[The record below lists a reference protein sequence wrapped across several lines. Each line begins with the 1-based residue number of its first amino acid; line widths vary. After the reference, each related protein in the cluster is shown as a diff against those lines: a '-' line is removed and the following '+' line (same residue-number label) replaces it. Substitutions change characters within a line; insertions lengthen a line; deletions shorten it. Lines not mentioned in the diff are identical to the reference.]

1 MANFKQQAAKETRS
15 PEEVAF
21 QAAAN
26 SQYNVM
32 TPMLDAKYVRIHHP
46 LTGLDSHFATNDPK
60 FFEML
65 KDFYSKGL
73 EQKIQKEFSY
83 FVTIDTKWFDVA
95 KEFSS
100 YLTSTSQGE

>member
-1 MANFKQQAAKETRS
+1 
-15 PEEVAF
+15 
-21 QAAAN
+21 
-26 SQYNVM
+26 
-32 TPMLDAKYVRIHHP
+32 
-46 LTGLDSHFATNDPK
+46 
-60 FFEML
+60 ML